1 MFVGAEESCP
11 LPADPVLAE
20 VAVAMRDSGEWA
32 WIVDREWRLVYVTDE
47 QRLSLSA
54 GPGMVSLVIGERWSN
69 VMPGVPAE
77 LADGPEV
84 KEMMREMFCRIGEF
98 VLDDV
103 AGGKDEVR
111 RMLEPTQEDILD
123 DLAPSTVVSM
133 SAWPF
138 ATGTGGEYIAWLRA
152 IRLRD
157 RTGAVRGTA
166 LVFKPAAGM
175 HVLGAMALERDL
187 AHLERMRSV
196 RRAGRRPAALLF
208 ADLEGSSALA
218 RTLST
223 ANYFALGR
231 RIVRATDKCVVDA
244 GGLVGRHVGDGVVA
258 FFPAEIFDSE
268 SAAARAC
275 IEAARQTRETLTSVA
290 ERSDLDAGQLV
301 VRFGLHWGSTVFM
314 GDISTAARA
323 EVTALGDE
331 VNEAARIEAC
341 ATGGRILASKPLVER
356 LTVDDA
362 AALAIDAGR
371 VTYTQ
376 LSELDT
382 ATDKARRDAPAV
394 AVCELH

>member
-1 MFVGAEESCP
+1 MHVGPDESCP
-11 LPADPVLAE
+11 LPEDPVLAE
-20 VAVAMRDSGEWA
+20 VATVMRDSGEWA
-32 WIVDREWRLVYVTDE
+32 WVVDREWRLVYVTDE

-54 GPGMVSLVIGERWSN
+54 GTGMVSLVLGERWSST
-69 VMPGVPAE
+69 MPGLPAE
-77 LADGPEV
+77 LAAGPELQ
-84 KEMMREMFCRIGEF
+84 EMMTEMFRRVGGL
-98 VLDDV
+98 VVDDV
-103 AGGKDEVR
+103 SGGKAEVR
-111 RMLEPTQEDILD
+111 RTVEPPLREMVDG
-123 DLAPSTVVSM
+123 LAPSRVVAM

-138 ATGTGGEYIAWLRA
+138 STGTGGEYVAWLRA

-157 RTGAVRGTA
+157 ETGQVRGTA

-175 HVLGAMALERDL
+175 HVLGALALERDL

-196 RRAGRRPAALLF
+196 RKAGRRPAALLF

-218 RTLST
+218 RTLPT

-231 RIVRATDKCVVDA
+231 RIVRATDRCVVDA

-275 IEAARQTRETLTSVA
+275 ITAARDVRAAMAGVA
-290 ERSDLDAGQLV
+290 ERSDVAADQLV
-301 VRFGLHWGSTVFM
+301 MRFGLHWGSTVFI
-314 GDISTAARA
+314 GNISTAARA

-341 ATGGRILASKPLVER
+341 ATGGRTLASKPLVER
-356 LTVDDA
+356 LAAEDA
-362 AALAIDAGR
+362 GALGIDADR

-376 LSELDT
+376 LADLDT

-394 AVCELH
+394 AVCDLA

>member
-138 ATGTGGEYIAWLRA
+138 ATGTGGEYVAWLRA

-166 LVFKPAAGM
+166 LCSSRRPDRSTRRRRRRRLLPG
-175 HVLGAMALERDL
+175 RDL
-187 AHLERMRSV
+187 RLGVSGGARLHRGGAPDPRDVDV
-196 RRAGRRPAALLF
+196 RRRALRPRRRPAGRAL
-208 ADLEGSSALA
+208 
-218 RTLST
+218 RP
-223 ANYFALGR
+223 ALG
-231 RIVRATDKCVVDA
+231 VD
-244 GGLVGRHVGDGVVA
+244 GVHGRHQHRG
-258 FFPAEIFDSE
+258 
-268 SAAARAC
+268 
-275 IEAARQTRETLTSVA
+275 
-290 ERSDLDAGQLV
+290 AG
-301 VRFGLHWGSTVFM
+301 RGH
-314 GDISTAARA
+314 RR
-323 EVTALGDE
+323 GDE